1 MATCRPLPVLEAR
14 WQQLTRAMWREEE
27 AMLAGKITRTEQIE
41 ANARRQASRRALE
54 IEAKKS
60 GRAK

>member
-14 WQQLTRAMWREEE
+14 WQTLTRRMWREEK
-27 AMLAGKITRTEQIE
+27 ALLAGKITRSEQVE
-41 ANARRQASRRALE
+41 ADARRQASLRALE

-60 GRAK
+60 GRAN